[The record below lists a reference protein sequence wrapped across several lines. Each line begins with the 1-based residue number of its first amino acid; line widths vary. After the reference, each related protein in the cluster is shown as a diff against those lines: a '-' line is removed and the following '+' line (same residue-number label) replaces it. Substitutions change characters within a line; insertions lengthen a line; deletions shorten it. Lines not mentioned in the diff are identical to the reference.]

1 MKMLHLHSGYDSKYW
16 RAVAGVF
23 TGSVIAQSI
32 PVLGALFIARF
43 YMPDAFGLFSAWL
56 GLVVLLSVL
65 LTGRYELA
73 LVIEP
78 DGPARQRATWVTLF
92 ITLGVTVLAAVAAS
106 VVKLVFPGI
115 LEMYDT
121 ALLLLWAPTALTM
134 AGCNIWQSLAAAE
147 GEYRRLT
154 QMRIALA
161 GLVTVF
167 QVAGG
172 IWSGSPTMLAFA
184 QFAGSAFAFGLSIYW
199 LPLAKTENPFCRPGE
214 MIAFLR
220 RRRRFPLYL
229 LPAGLLDTAATY
241 LPVLILAHRFGAD
254 VAGYLALTMRVLG
267 APVGLLGRAVQDVF
281 KRHAAVA
288 FRQRGECRAEYIR
301 NFRVLSAGALLFT
314 IATLLLSEWLFRVA
328 FGESWSQAGS
338 MAIWLLPMFAL
349 GFVASPLS
357 YMACI
362 AEKQNLDLFWQ
373 IALFAM
379 TIASLSI
386 ALDHRNALLIYSYS
400 YGLLYVVYLGLSYH
414 MSGGNKPHRRQP

>member
-1 MKMLHLHSGYDSKYW
+1 MKMLHPHSGYDSKYW

-32 PVLGALFIARF
+32 PVLGALFIARL

-78 DGPARQRATWVTLF
+78 DGPARQHAAWATLLVTLA
-92 ITLGVTVLAAVAAS
+92 ITVQVAVVAGM
-106 VVKLVFPGI
+106 VKLALPDV

-121 ALLLLWAPTALTM
+121 LLLLLWMPTALAM

-147 GEYRRLT
+147 VQYRKLT

-161 GLVTVF
+161 GLVTIF
-167 QVAGG
+167 EIAGG
-172 IWSGSPTMLAFA
+172 VWSGSPAMLACA
-184 QFAGSAFAFGLSIYW
+184 QFAGVAFTFGLSVYW
-199 LPLAKTENPFCRPGE
+199 LPLAKAENPFRKPRE
-214 MIAFLR
+214 MIAFLKR
-220 RRRRFPLYL
+220 RRHFL
-229 LPAGLLDTAATY
+229 LFSLPSGFVNTAAAY
-241 LPVLILAHRFGAD
+241 LPVLMLAHRFGND
-254 VAGYLALTMRVLG
+254 TAGYLALTMRVMR

-288 FRQRGECRAEYIR
+288 FRQRGECRVEYIK
-301 NFRVLSAGALLFT
+301 NFKVLLAGALLFT
-314 IATLLLSEWLFRVA
+314 IATLLLSEWIFWVA

-357 YMACI
+357 YMVYI
-362 AEKQNLDLFWQ
+362 AEKQNLDLLWQ
-373 IALFAM
+373 IALLSM
-379 TIASLSI
+379 TLASLSTVPEY
-386 ALDHRNALLIYSYS
+386 RSALLVYSYG
-400 YGLLYVVYLGLSYH
+400 YGLLYVIYLGLSYRL
-414 MSGGNKPHRRQP
+414 SLGNQL